1 MALQTKDFSVTA
13 KSGHG
18 KITYTYI
25 LRLTQHAVDPVK
37 NCSQVTVEAILK
49 QTYSGTAF
57 SGYRTGVSCTVDGET
72 LFSDYCRR
80 TIAGREEHVFYTWE
94 GEIPHRHDGSRV
106 LNLGGKL
113 WQTKKAEYT
122 PPTMVIRSTVRFFI
136 IRTGL
141 GQQFPQGSS
150 TDRDSILGMVSNSG
164 EMAQSTSREVR
175 GVSSE

>member
-1 MALQTKDFSVTA
+1 MALMSKDLSLTA
-13 KSGHG
+13 KSEHG

-80 TIAGREEHVFYTWE
+80 TIAGKEEHVFYTWE
-94 GEIPHRHDGSRV
+94 GELPHREDGSRV
-106 LNLGGKL
+106 LSLGGKL

-122 PPTMVIRSTVRFFI
+122 PPTMVIRSMVRFFI
-136 IRTGL
+136 IRIGL
-141 GQQFPQGSS
+141 GQELPQGSS
-150 TDRDSILGMVSNSG
+150 TDRDSMLEMVSNSAG
-164 EMAQSTSREVR
+164 MAQSTSREVL
-175 GVSSE
+175 GVSSV